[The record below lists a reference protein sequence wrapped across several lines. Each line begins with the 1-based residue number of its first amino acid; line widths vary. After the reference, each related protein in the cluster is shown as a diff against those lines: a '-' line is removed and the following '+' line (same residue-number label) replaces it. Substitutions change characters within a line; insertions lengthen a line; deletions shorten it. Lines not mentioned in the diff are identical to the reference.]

1 VPNSHQGP
9 NVIALPLIALLTDF
23 GLEDGYPGIMKGVI
37 AGIAP
42 QACLVDITHLIPA
55 QDIATGAWVLYTAW
69 RYFPPGTIFL
79 CVVDPG
85 VGTSRR
91 PVSLH
96 AGDRFFVGPDNGI
109 FSYVLSSVSES
120 GGPIHVVE
128 LNRDQFYLAPLSA
141 TFAGRDLFAPCA
153 AHLAAGIALE
163 DLGTPI
169 DPEGLSKSAA
179 PPPPVRSGGRLFGA
193 VAHCD
198 HFGNVIT
205 NFGSQLTE
213 LVLKSPKSVLTIN
226 RKTVSARAA
235 TYAVGPEGEPFLL
248 PDSSGHLAIAVRNA
262 SAATWLGDVL
272 PGTSV
277 VVAGL

>member
-1 VPNSHQGP
+1 VN
-9 NVIALPLIALLTDF
+9 ALPLIALLTDF

-42 QACLVDITHLIPA
+42 QARLVDITHLVPA
-55 QDIATGAWVLYTAW
+55 QAIATGAWVLYTAW
-69 RYFPPGTIFL
+69 HYFPPGTIFL

-91 PVSLH
+91 PVSLY
-96 AGDRFFVGPDNGI
+96 AGDRFFVGPDNGL

-120 GGPIHVVE
+120 RGPVQAVE
-128 LNRDQFYLAPLSA
+128 LNRAQFYLAPPSA

-163 DLGTPI
+163 DLGMPI

-179 PPPPVRSGGRLFGA
+179 PPPPRFSRGRLFGA

-205 NFGSQLTE
+205 NFGSRLAGR
-213 LVLKSPKSVLTIN
+213 VLESPNSVLTIN
-226 RKTVSARAA
+226 QKPVSARAA

-262 SAATWLGDVL
+262 SAATWLGGVL
-272 PGTSV
+272 PGTRV

>member
-1 VPNSHQGP
+1 
-9 NVIALPLIALLTDF
+9 VITLPLIALLTDF

-42 QACLVDITHLIPA
+42 QARLVDITHLIPA

-91 PVSLH
+91 PVSLY

-120 GGPIHVVE
+120 GGPIQAVE
-128 LNRDQFYLAPLSA
+128 LNRDQFYLSPLSA

-153 AHLAAGIALE
+153 AHLASGIALE
-163 DLGTPI
+163 DLGTAI
-169 DPEGLSKSAA
+169 NPEGLSKSAA
-179 PPPPVRSGGRLFGA
+179 PPPPLLSGGRLFGA

-213 LVLKSPKSVLTIN
+213 MVLKSPNSVLTIN
-226 RKTVSARAA
+226 RKTISARAA

-248 PDSSGHLAIAVRNA
+248 PDSSGHLAIAFRNA
-262 SAATWLGDVL
+262 SAATCLGDVL